1 MQFFFFLINKGFP
14 WLLLLECSYT
24 FPGWCCPS
32 QIDFCSNKLKFFICL
47 SLSLN
52 CKDLTVLQRV
62 SSQSIKNESHSI
74 SSTPGIVSFFLRK
87 TKVKSVLVF
96 VSLWVTWEDNSHTSE
111 DNAGCGQWKK
121 QLSGHRALFPPS
133 EFENKVEG
141 DPLWNKSQEGQ
152 ALLSA
157 EEIHLAL
164 SHLAVTFA
172 FEP

>member
-1 MQFFFFLINKGFP
+1 M
-14 WLLLLECSYT
+14 
-24 FPGWCCPS
+24 
-32 QIDFCSNKLKFFICL
+32 
-47 SLSLN
+47 
-52 CKDLTVLQRV
+52 
-62 SSQSIKNESHSI
+62 
-74 SSTPGIVSFFLRK
+74 
-87 TKVKSVLVF
+87 
-96 VSLWVTWEDNSHTSE
+96 TWEDNSHISK
-111 DNAGCGQWKK
+111 DNASCGQWKK
-121 QLSGHRALFPPS
+121 QLSVHRALFPPS